1 MNNKLSIRL
10 VNVKNEIERV
20 GKLMAFVLPSDKL
33 QKRADRIASKNE
45 AET

>member
-1 MNNKLSIRL
+1 MSNKLAIRL

-33 QKRADRIASKNE
+33 KKKADRVVPKNE